1 MRLMPSFVR
10 NASSNLSLDE
20 QNFAVAASTHEEAE
34 VPHQEL
40 ASEYSSLMEQFGQI
54 ELLKTRFSAA
64 VSKFGRLSTELDT
77 ARLENSE
84 LRAAYEGERSQ
95 SAELREKLSRLE
107 PELAASGEAK
117 ASLIARIE
125 RLSVRLEG
133 LEGEVERQ
141 KIGHQEVSD
150 ALLQKAE
157 KLDAAKS
164 HIDSLQEE
172 LAAARS
178 ELEQRAGRFASREVE
193 FESMASALHHAEAQE
208 RLFKNLLDES
218 TEQNARLSRQLRE
231 FEPNGVNYKA
241 QIAQLQSALEAER
254 FAKEQASA
262 ERMDGIDLL
271 RGEMKNANTRLEAA
285 LARADAHERM
295 LNDSR
300 ANYREKLEE
309 LRLSERRAVDLG
321 IQLSNAQRRAEMA
334 ENENA
339 GAHTRLAR
347 LEAERSHFSAHL
359 ETMTKALAEK
369 DATIVLAH
377 DRTTFVSARLEE
389 CQRAARAER
398 ERFEADLAA
407 IAHLFDGERV
417 DRALLDGTVQSARQ
431 QGKISILEAKS
442 VAESTPMMD
451 TVDGVVVPYRV
462 PVTATAGE

>member
-10 NASSNLSLDE
+10 TASSELSIDE
-20 QNFAVAASTHEEAE
+20 QNFAVAASAHPEAE
-34 VPHQEL
+34 APHKGL
-40 ASEYSSLMEQFGQI
+40 ASEYSSLMEQFEQI
-54 ELLKTRFSAA
+54 DLLKTKFSAA
-64 VSKFGRLSTELDT
+64 VSKFVRLSTELDA

-84 LRAAYEGERSQ
+84 LRAGYEGERSL
-95 SAELREKLSRLE
+95 SAELRQKLSRLE

-141 KIGHQEVSD
+141 KSGHQEVSD
-150 ALLQKAE
+150 ALLRKVE
-157 KLDAAKS
+157 ELEGAKT
-164 HIDSLQEE
+164 HIDFLQEE
-172 LAAARS
+172 LASARS
-178 ELEQRAGRFASREVE
+178 ELERNAGQYASREVE
-193 FESMASALHHAEAQE
+193 FESMASALQHAEAQE

-218 TEQNARLSRQLRE
+218 TEQNARLTRQLRE
-231 FEPNGVNYKA
+231 LEPNGVNYKA

-271 RGEMKNANTRLEAA
+271 RGEMKNANARLEAA

-295 LNDSR
+295 LHDSR

-321 IQLSNAQRRAEMA
+321 IQLSNAQRRAEIA

-389 CQRAARAER
+389 SQRAARAER

-417 DRALLDGTVQSARQ
+417 DRALLDGTVQRARQ
-431 QGKISILEAKS
+431 QGQISILDAKS
-442 VAESTPMMD
+442 VAESTPMID
-451 TVDGVVVPYRV
+451 RGDAVVVPDRA
-462 PVTATAGE
+462 PLTAIAGE

>member
-10 NASSNLSLDE
+10 NASSELTIDE
-20 QNFAVAASTHEEAE
+20 QSFAVAASAQQVAEA
-34 VPHQEL
+34 PHQAL

-54 ELLKTRFSAA
+54 DLLKSRFSSAL
-64 VSKFGRLSTELDT
+64 SKFGRLSAELDA
-77 ARLENSE
+77 ARVENSE
-84 LRAAYEGERSQ
+84 LREAYEDECSQ
-95 SAELREKLSRLE
+95 SAELRQKLSRME

-141 KIGHQEVSD
+141 KIGHQQVSD
-150 ALLQKAE
+150 ALLRKGE
-157 KLDAAKS
+157 ELDGAKT
-164 HIDSLQEE
+164 HIEFLQEE
-172 LAAARS
+172 LTSARA
-178 ELEQRAGRFASREVE
+178 ELEQSAAQYASREVE

-231 FEPNGVNYKA
+231 LEPNGVNHKA

-262 ERMDGIDLL
+262 ERMDGLDLL
-271 RGEMKNANTRLEAA
+271 RSELKNANTRLEAA

-295 LNDSR
+295 LHDSR

-321 IQLSNAQRRAEMA
+321 IQLSNAQRRAELA

-389 CQRAARAER
+389 SQRAARAER

-431 QGKISILEAKS
+431 HGQISILDAKS
-442 VAESTPMMD
+442 VAENTLMLDRGD
-451 TVDGVVVPYRV
+451 TVVVPYRT
-462 PVTATAGE
+462 PLTASAGE